1 MHSKY
6 LAVVLLFCISQYIT
20 EFMMILTEVSVRN
33 LQIQLQIQE
42 LKVQWTDE
50 SLALDGN
57 IPL

>member
-42 LKVQWTDE
+42 LKVQ
-50 SLALDGN
+50 
-57 IPL
+57 